1 MFLFMYFNIISEVPL
16 KTYTLV
22 NEAKSAIH
30 AVEDKVQLLK
40 AVVVQNV
47 PEEEE
52 EKDDVL
58 QMMLHETEESFE
70 NFSNRL
76 EEPGYRNCL

>member
-1 MFLFMYFNIISEVPL
+1 M

-70 NFSNRL
+70 NFSTRL

>member
-1 MFLFMYFNIISEVPL
+1 M

-58 QMMLHETEESFE
+58 QMMQHETEESFE